1 MDKEQTSQT
10 KDTLMGVLSYID
22 SPFKLFVVLLLGLVG
37 FAGYFIYTH
46 QGVMI
51 GAYMQSRELPKL
63 DDSRFDDAAAMLFK
77 ETGAEVV
84 SIFTVDPILNKRVL
98 VRAYTKTGGRQ
109 KSLEGVDIK
118 LFSNN
123 ASNNNDVIKLMNG
136 ELPCGPYTRPRS
148 VAGLFY
154 ISQGAQYSCRVS
166 SPSAREQFVGQIT
179 AGWVAEP
186 DLEHARAI
194 LTIVADML
202 VKSK

>member
-1 MDKEQTSQT
+1 MDEKQTSQT

-22 SPFKLFVVLLLGLVG
+22 SPFKLFVVLLLGALG
-37 FAGYFIYTH
+37 FVGYFIYAN
-46 QGVMI
+46 QGVML

-98 VRAYTKTGGRQ
+98 VRAYIKGGGRQ
-109 KSLEGVDIK
+109 KSLEGVDVR
-118 LFSNN
+118 LFSNM
-123 ASNNNDVIKLMNG
+123 ASNNADVVKLMAG
-136 ELPCGPYTRPRS
+136 EIPCGPYTRPQS

-154 ISQGAQYSCRVS
+154 ISQGVQYTCRVS
-166 SPSAREQFVGQIT
+166 SPSAKEQFVGQIT

-186 DLEHARAI
+186 DLEHARSI

-202 VKSK
+202 VKAK

>member
-1 MDKEQTSQT
+1 MENKDA
-10 KDTLMGVLSYID
+10 KDTLMGVLTWID
-22 SPFKLFVVLLLGLVG
+22 SPFKLFVVLLLGVLG
-37 FAGYFIYTH
+37 FLGYFIYSN

-109 KSLEGVDIK
+109 KSLEGVDVK
-118 LFSNN
+118 LFTNN

-154 ISQGAQYSCRVS
+154 ISQGVQYTCRVS

-179 AGWVAEP
+179 VGFVGEP

-202 VKSK
+202 VKQK

>member
-1 MDKEQTSQT
+1 MENNKDT
-10 KDTLMGVLSYID
+10 KDTLMGVLTYID
-22 SPFKLFVVLLLGLVG
+22 SPFKLIVVLLLGVLG
-37 FAGYFIYTH
+37 FIGYFVYTH

-98 VRAYTKTGGRQ
+98 VRAYTKGGGRQ
-109 KSLEGVDIK
+109 KSLEGVDVK
-118 LFSNN
+118 LFTNN
-123 ASNNNDVIKLMNG
+123 AGNNADVVKLMAG
-136 ELPCGPYTRPRS
+136 EIPCGVYTRPQS

-154 ISQGAQYSCRVS
+154 ISQGVHYTCRVS
-166 SPSAREQFVGQIT
+166 APSAKEQFVGQIT
-179 AGWVAEP
+179 TGWAAEP
-186 DLEHARAI
+186 DLEHTRSI

-202 VKSK
+202 VKGK

>member
-1 MDKEQTSQT
+1 MDDKQTSQAR
-10 KDTLMGVLSYID
+10 DGVMAVLEYVN
-22 SPFKLFVVLLLGLVG
+22 SPFRLFVVLLLGVLG
-37 FAGYFIYTH
+37 FVGYFIYTH

-98 VRAYTKTGGRQ
+98 VRAYTKGGGRQ
-109 KSLEGVDIK
+109 KSLEGVDVK
-118 LFSNN
+118 LFTNMASNN
-123 ASNNNDVIKLMNG
+123 ADVVKLMAG
-136 ELPCGPYTRPRS
+136 EIPCGPYSRPQS

-154 ISQGAQYSCRVS
+154 ISQGVQYTCRVS
-166 SPSAREQFVGQIT
+166 SPSAKEQFVGQIT
-179 AGWVAEP
+179 AGWMAEP
-186 DLEHARAI
+186 DLEHSRAI

-202 VKSK
+202 IKGK

>member
-1 MDKEQTSQT
+1 MDDKQTSQAR
-10 KDTLMGVLSYID
+10 DGVMAVLEYVN
-22 SPFKLFVVLLLGLVG
+22 SPFRLFVVLLLGVLG
-37 FAGYFIYTH
+37 FVGYFIYTH

-98 VRAYTKTGGRQ
+98 VRAYTKGGGRQ
-109 KSLEGVDIK
+109 KSLEGVDVR
-118 LFSNN
+118 LFTNN
-123 ASNNNDVIKLMNG
+123 AGNNGDVVKLMAG
-136 ELPCGPYTRPRS
+136 EIPCGPYSRPQS

-154 ISQGAQYSCRVS
+154 ISQGVQYTCRVS
-166 SPSAREQFVGQIT
+166 SPSAKEQFVGQIT
-179 AGWVAEP
+179 AGWMAEP
-186 DLEHARAI
+186 DLEHSRAI

-202 VKSK
+202 IKGK

>member
-1 MDKEQTSQT
+1 MDSQQSGQA
-10 KDTLMGVLSYID
+10 KDTVMGVLSYID
-22 SPFKLFVVLLLGLVG
+22 SPFKLFVVLLLGVLG
-37 FAGYFIYTH
+37 FVGYFIYSN
-46 QGVMI
+46 QGVML

-98 VRAYTKTGGRQ
+98 VRAYIKGGGRQ
-109 KSLEGVDIK
+109 KSLEGVDVR
-118 LFSNN
+118 LFSNI
-123 ASNNNDVIKLMNG
+123 ASNNADVVKLMAG
-136 ELPCGPYTRPRS
+136 EIPCGAYTRPQS

-154 ISQGAQYSCRVS
+154 ISQGVQYTCRVS
-166 SPSAREQFVGQIT
+166 SPSAKEQFVGQIT

-186 DLEHARAI
+186 DLEHARSI

-202 VKSK
+202 VKAK

>member
-1 MDKEQTSQT
+1 MDDKQTSQT

-84 SIFTVDPILNKRVL
+84 SVFTVDPILNKRVL

-109 KSLEGVDIK
+109 KSLEGVDVK
-118 LFSNN
+118 LFTNN
-123 ASNNNDVIKLMNG
+123 ASNNGDVVKLMAG
-136 ELPCGPYTRPRS
+136 EIPCGPYTRPQS

-154 ISQGAQYSCRVS
+154 ISQGVQYTCRVS
-166 SPSAREQFVGQIT
+166 APSAKEQFVGQIT
-179 AGWVAEP
+179 AGWMAEP
-186 DLEHARAI
+186 DLEHARSI

-202 VKSK
+202 VKAK

>member
-1 MDKEQTSQT
+1 
-10 KDTLMGVLSYID
+10 MGVLSYID
-22 SPFKLFVVLLLGLVG
+22 SPFKLFVVLLLGALG
-37 FAGYFIYTH
+37 FVGYFIYAN
-46 QGVMI
+46 QGVML

-98 VRAYTKTGGRQ
+98 VRAYIKGGGRQ
-109 KSLEGVDIK
+109 KSLEGVDVR
-118 LFSNN
+118 LFSNM
-123 ASNNNDVIKLMNG
+123 ASNNADVVKLMAG
-136 ELPCGPYTRPRS
+136 EIPCGPYTRPQS

-154 ISQGAQYSCRVS
+154 ISQGVQYTCRVS
-166 SPSAREQFVGQIT
+166 SPSAKEQFVGQIT

-186 DLEHARAI
+186 DLEHARSI

-202 VKSK
+202 VKAK

>member
-1 MDKEQTSQT
+1 MESKDT

-22 SPFKLFVVLLLGLVG
+22 SPFKLFVVLLLGVLG
-37 FAGYFIYTH
+37 FLGYFIYSN

-84 SIFTVDPILNKRVL
+84 SIFAVDPILNKRVL

-109 KSLEGVDIK
+109 KSLEGVDVK
-118 LFSNN
+118 LFTNN

-154 ISQGAQYSCRVS
+154 ISQGVQYTCRVS

-179 AGWVAEP
+179 VGFASEP
-186 DLEHARAI
+186 DLEHTRAI

-202 VKSK
+202 VKGK

>member
-1 MDKEQTSQT
+1 MDEKQTSQA
-10 KDTLMGVLSYID
+10 KDGVMAVLGYID
-22 SPFKLFVVLLLGLVG
+22 SPFKLIVVLLLGVLG
-37 FAGYFIYTH
+37 FIGYFIYTH

-109 KSLEGVDIK
+109 KSLEGVDVK
-118 LFSNN
+118 LFSNI
-123 ASNNNDVIKLMNG
+123 ASNNADVVKLMAG
-136 ELPCGPYTRPRS
+136 EIPCGPYTRPQS

-154 ISQGAQYSCRVS
+154 LSAGVQFTCRVS
-166 SPSAREQFVGQIT
+166 SPSAKEQFVGQIT
-179 AGWVAEP
+179 AGWVGEP
-186 DLEHARAI
+186 DLEHARSV
-194 LTIVADML
+194 LMIVADML
-202 VKSK
+202 IKGK